1 MRVFV
6 TGATGWVGTAIVDE
20 LLAAGHEVLGLC
32 RSDEK
37 AALLTAKG
45 AGVVRG
51 SLEDIDGLVVA
62 ARQADAVI
70 HTAFGHD
77 FSKFA
82 ENSEQDRRVIEA
94 MGEALLGTEKRI
106 LVTTGLLLL
115 APGRVATELDMPPL
129 SDPSYPR
136 KTEVAVEAL
145 MKSGVKISVV
155 RLAPTVHG
163 IGDRMFLGMLADL
176 AREKGVSAYIGEGAN
191 RWSAVH
197 VSDVGR
203 LYRLALEAATLAPVY
218 HASAE
223 GAVPFRAIAQ
233 AVGDAL
239 GLPVDSCARDHF
251 GWFAGFVENDGPI
264 SSDLTRE
271 RTGWDPTGPDL
282 LVDLAQPAYFTK

>member
-1 MRVFV
+1 
-6 TGATGWVGTAIVDE
+6 
-20 LLAAGHEVLGLC
+20 
-32 RSDEK
+32 
-37 AALLTAKG
+37 
-45 AGVVRG
+45 VRG

-145 MKSGVKISVV
+145 MK
-155 RLAPTVHG
+155 R
-163 IGDRMFLGMLADL
+163 
-176 AREKGVSAYIGEGAN
+176 
-191 RWSAVH
+191 
-197 VSDVGR
+197 
-203 LYRLALEAATLAPVY
+203 
-218 HASAE
+218 
-223 GAVPFRAIAQ
+223 
-233 AVGDAL
+233 
-239 GLPVDSCARDHF
+239 GLPPRC
-251 GWFAGFVENDGPI
+251 
-264 SSDLTRE
+264 
-271 RTGWDPTGPDL
+271 TGSATEC
-282 LVDLAQPAYFTK
+282 F